1 LRLLKLDPRPPAYDS
16 VASATRDDDDATS
29 MLDDTFEM
37 ADWRPVAPEERPGEA
52 QPPLAFVDGV
62 QQYDARFSAEGDG
75 WPIPGVLA
83 TYAAGAMCPGADDPL
98 CHVAVQRAAIL
109 TRGARPAAI
118 DVRTSQAAHR
128 YHPESAAGD
137 DPAALEAKLNQLR
150 AEIEA
155 SIVRRLLDEGRYGL
169 VVVDGRLPQQAAGA
183 VGLIKTP
190 QRVPITSDAQIN
202 VLRGLRRGERSP
214 IFVRTRSDRRY
225 YSWFVCLA
233 SPGRYD
239 LAMSGLALI
248 EMDDSASREEVT
260 RAADLTA
267 CALPRFAPKP
277 HRDPRAPQNLLPVG
291 QLEREL
297 RRRMGQREYVAR
309 LIRESFAREEFEWTF

>member
-1 LRLLKLDPRPPAYDS
+1 MRLLKLDPRPPAYDS
-16 VASATRDDDDATS
+16 VAAATRDDDESTT
-29 MLDDTFEM
+29 MLDDAFEM
-37 ADWRPVAPEERPGEA
+37 ADWRPIAPAECADEPSPR
-52 QPPLAFVDGV
+52 LAFVDGV

-83 TYAAGAMCPGADDPL
+83 TYAAGAMCPGSDDPL
-98 CHVAVQRAAIL
+98 CHVTVQRAAIL

-118 DVRTSQAAHR
+118 DVRTSKTLHR

-137 DPAALEAKLNQLR
+137 DPAALESKLNQLR
-150 AEIEA
+150 AEVEA
-155 SIVRRLLDEGRYGL
+155 SIVRRLLGERFGL
-169 VVVDGRLPQQAAGA
+169 VIVDGRLPQQASGA

-190 QRVPITSDAQIN
+190 QRVPVTSETQIN

-214 IFVRTRSDRRY
+214 VFVRRRSDRRY
-225 YSWFVCLA
+225 YSWFTCLA

-239 LAMSGLALI
+239 LAMSGLAMM

-267 CALPRFAPKP
+267 SALPRYAPKP

-291 QLEREL
+291 QLERDL
-297 RRRMGQREYVAR
+297 RRRMGQREFVAR
-309 LIRESFAREEFEWTF
+309 LIRESFAREDFAWTF

>member
-1 LRLLKLDPRPPAYDS
+1 MRLLKLDPRPTAYDS
-16 VASATRDDDDATS
+16 VAAATHDDEESTS
-29 MLDDTFEM
+29 MIEPDFEM
-37 ADWRPVAPEERPGEA
+37 ADWRPLAPEERPGEA
-52 QPPLAFVDGV
+52 PPPLAFVDGV

-83 TYAAGAMCPGADDPL
+83 SYAAGAMCPAAEEPL

-109 TRGARPAAI
+109 SKGARPAPI
-118 DVRTSQAAHR
+118 DVRTSKTAHR

-137 DPAALEAKLNQLR
+137 DPAALESKLNQLR

-155 SIVRRLLDEGRYGL
+155 SIVRRLLGERYGL
-169 VVVDGRLPQQAAGA
+169 VIVDGRLPQDAAGA
-183 VGLIKTP
+183 IGLIKTP
-190 QRVPITSDAQIN
+190 QRVPVTSETQIN
-202 VLRGLRRGERSP
+202 ILCGLRRGERSP

-239 LAMSGLALI
+239 LAMSGLAMI
-248 EMDDSASREEVT
+248 EMDDSASRDEAVRT
-260 RAADLTA
+260 ADLTA
-267 CALPRFAPKP
+267 LLLPRYAPKP

-297 RRRMGQREYVAR
+297 RRRLGQREYVSR
-309 LIRESFAREEFEWTF
+309 LIKESFAREEFVWTF